1 MSKRV
6 RDWYGTNPE
15 SFFDV
20 YTWVTT
26 KMVICQVY
34 TWYIPCIYLLNVYD
48 RDIPCINMEY
58 YKNIP
63 RIWYIPGIYQVYVSL
78 IPGGWCC
85 GGGHGPIP
93 PDPPAITSPGLV
105 REAAP
110 HSMLCSC
117 LAAELCK
124 RMRSDSGQQQ
134 VPVVERHLK
143 CSIGYCSCSAMKL
156 TKSILPL

>member
-48 RDIPCINMEY
+48 RDIPGKLGLPGQSERNTQCLRTVGCKKSDLQGINTGSE
-58 YKNIP
+58 
-63 RIWYIPGIYQVYVSL
+63 
-78 IPGGWCC
+78 C
-85 GGGHGPIP
+85 
-93 PDPPAITSPGLV
+93 
-105 REAAP
+105 
-110 HSMLCSC
+110 
-117 LAAELCK
+117 
-124 RMRSDSGQQQ
+124 
-134 VPVVERHLK
+134 
-143 CSIGYCSCSAMKL
+143 
-156 TKSILPL
+156 